1 MTALRTAEEAAAQLG
16 HISPATIRRLA
27 KQGHIE
33 YVKGPRG
40 KVLLTE
46 EQVRGVVEHMTQGRR
61 TIGEPVPLSGGIDS
75 LTTARSRSRAG
86 HR

>member
-33 YVKGPRG
+33 YVKGARG

-46 EQVRGVVEHMTQGRR
+46 EQVAGVVEHMTQGRR
-61 TIGEPVPLSGGIDS
+61 PVVEATPLPGGIDS
-75 LTTARSRSRAG
+75 LTTTRSRSRAG